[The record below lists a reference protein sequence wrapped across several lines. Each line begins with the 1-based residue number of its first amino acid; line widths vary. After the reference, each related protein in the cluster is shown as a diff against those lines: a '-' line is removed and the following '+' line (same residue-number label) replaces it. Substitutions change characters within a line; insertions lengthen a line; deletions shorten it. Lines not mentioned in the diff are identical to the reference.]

1 MSSKWLAGPWLRNGL
16 LFASLCL
23 NAILV
28 GYVATVWVKAE
39 RPFEALAG
47 PKIVERVANRLPP
60 ADAEIFRQAY
70 RSRQSDFSSARAD
83 YVWALVKP
91 IRLLREEHLD
101 IDALRQAM
109 ADSRARRLKV
119 GDLVTETFID
129 AVAKM
134 SLEGRRKLVG
144 GIAMR

>member
-1 MSSKWLAGPWLRNGL
+1 MKSKWMTGSWLRNGL
-16 LFASLCL
+16 LLASLCL
-23 NAILV
+23 NAVLV

-47 PKIVERVANRLPP
+47 PRIIERVASRLPV
-60 ADAEIFRQAY
+60 ADAEILRQAY
-70 RSRQSDFSSARAD
+70 RSRQGEFASARAD
-83 YVWALVKP
+83 YVQALVKP

-109 ADSRARRLKV
+109 SESREKRQKV
-119 GDLVTETFID
+119 GGLVTETFVD
-129 AVAKM
+129 AAAKM
-134 SLEGRRKLVG
+134 SVEGRRKLVG